1 MGKFIKTAAKEIGK
15 TAGLPAPKKKRMN
28 KKRLYDTV
36 CGWIFLSPALL
47 GFVAFT
53 LLPLVLSFYYSFTE
67 YNMLST
73 PIFIG
78 FRNYTNMFKL
88 ASFNTAV
95 KNTMLFATVVV
106 AMNIVLS
113 FAVAYLLNIKL
124 KGMPVFRTIF
134 YLPCIIPGVAGAFI
148 YSNLFDA
155 STGYI
160 NQVLKWFGLQ
170 PSPFLTDPKTA
181 VFTIIIM
188 GLWGMGGP
196 MLIWLAGFK
205 SVPNSLYEAS
215 KLDGARWWQDLFH
228 ITIPLCTP
236 MIFYNMVTDVIGG
249 LQTFGSV
256 YLLTNGGPQDST
268 VTLVMLIYNRG
279 IGYHQMGIASAIA
292 WFLFAIT
299 MALTLVLF
307 ATKKWVY
314 TEDGR

>member
-1 MGKFIKTAAKEIGK
+1 MSELIKTVAQGVDEKL
-15 TAGLPAPKKKRMN
+15 TPSAPQKRKINRKK
-28 KKRLYDTV
+28 LYDTI
-36 CGWIFLSPALL
+36 CGWIFLAPALL

-53 LLPLVLSFYYSFTE
+53 LIPLALSFYYSFTE

-73 PIFIG
+73 PVFVG
-78 FRNYTNMFKL
+78 FRNYVNMFKL
-88 ASFNTAV
+88 ASFDVAV

-113 FAVAYLLNIKL
+113 FAIAYLLNVKA
-124 KGMPVFRTIF
+124 KGMPIFRTIF
-134 YLPCIIPGVAGAFI
+134 YLPCIIPGVAGAFT
-148 YSNLFDA
+148 YGNLFDS

-160 NQVLKWFGLQ
+160 NQVLKWVGLQ

-205 SVPNSLYEAS
+205 SVPTSLYEAS

-236 MIFYNMVTDVIGG
+236 MIFYNMVTGVING

-256 YLLTNGGPQDST
+256 YLLTSGGPQGAT
-268 VTLVMLIYNRG
+268 TTLVMLIYDRG
-279 IGYHQMGIASAIA
+279 IGFNQMGIASAIA

-299 MALTLVLF
+299 MILTLISF

-314 TEDGR
+314 TEDGK